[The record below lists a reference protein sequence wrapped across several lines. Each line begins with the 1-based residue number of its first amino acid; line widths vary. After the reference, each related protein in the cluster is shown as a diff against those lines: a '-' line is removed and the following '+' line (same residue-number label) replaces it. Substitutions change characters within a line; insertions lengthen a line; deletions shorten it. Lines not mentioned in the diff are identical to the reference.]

1 MLHSAIDWQ
10 SQRLRYASVLCL
22 LSQKQPRSPN
32 DDNRTWCTVIRESAA
47 HRAFQLQLD
56 AMVEDSGVGQE
67 VIGMVLARTSL
78 RAPNETSRW
87 HLERG
92 SDARP
97 VDRRVLRQATVSKA
111 VRALTKRGFLEE
123 GERQLKSE
131 SEDGRRARSL
141 ESLRFGRG
149 VVIAGV
155 HVEQRGNVPK
165 SITAVLVGLDSN
177 RGLAAES
184 RELAGDTHG
193 WKGVARAIHDLVADL
208 KMQLDAQTRDRLAAA
223 VDAADVDFDPSLR
236 AQREEQ
242 LAAFTPFELFGVG
255 VEVGA
260 PVFDG
265 AIASIARAG
274 GATKV
279 DYQNFEEELQELFTD
294 GQGSI
299 TPVVIENDVN
309 ALAVLAIHEEHYAVP
324 DLAVI
329 GVFDEGVGAGLVL
342 DGRLRRGGNGTA
354 MEIGHLQVVHV
365 PGSPGAVD
373 YQGDQAPPAEE
384 LPRTF
389 DDLCECGRNGH
400 VDTRATPSRI
410 AGQLGVAF
418 DDAVDLDT
426 DEACETFRSAGFAL
440 GRAIAHVSNIVN
452 PTRIIVYLPT
462 RLARPMD
469 DTAAA
474 EYRPAAT
481 AEICAAFGNAG
492 REQAEFLTYR
502 PLATEDVASLC
513 ARAAAVCLLQGFIEH
528 ALRVDGCSFSTNRK
542 VDATR

>member
-1 MLHSAIDWQ
+1 M
-10 SQRLRYASVLCL
+10 
-22 LSQKQPRSPN
+22 K
-32 DDNRTWCTVIRESAA
+32 RESAA
-47 HRAFQLQLD
+47 HQAFQLQLD
-56 AMVEDSGVGQE
+56 AMVADSGVGQE

-141 ESLRFGRG
+141 ESLRFGHG

-155 HVEQRGNVPK
+155 HIAQRGNVPK
-165 SITAVLVGLDSN
+165 FITAVLVGLDST

-184 RELAGDTHG
+184 RELAGGDTDG
-193 WKGVARAIHDLVADL
+193 WKGVAHAIHDLVTNL
-208 KMQLDAQTRDRLAAA
+208 KMQLDAQTHDRLAAA
-223 VDAADVDFDPSLR
+223 VDAADADFDPSLR
-236 AQREEQ
+236 AHREEQ

-279 DYQNFEEELQELFTD
+279 DYHGFEEELQDLFTD
-294 GQGSI
+294 SQGSI

-329 GVFDEGVGAGLVL
+329 SVFDEGVGAGLVL

-365 PGSPGAVD
+365 PGTPGAVD
-373 YQGDQAPPAEE
+373 FHGDQAPPAEG
-384 LPRTF
+384 LVRTF
-389 DDLCECGRNGH
+389 EDLCECGRNGH

-410 AGQLGVAF
+410 AGQLGVTF
-418 DDAVDLDT
+418 DDALALNT
-426 DEACETFRSAGFAL
+426 DEACVTFRSAGFAL

-462 RLARPMD
+462 RLARPKD
-469 DTAAA
+469 HTAAA

-481 AEICAAFGNAG
+481 AEICAAFGNVG
-492 REQAEFLTYR
+492 RAEGDFLTFR
-502 PLATEDVASLC
+502 PLAKEDVAPLC

-542 VDATR
+542 AGTRELVS

>member
-1 MLHSAIDWQ
+1 MEIAYLEGLPPLTEAIAVATTTGHAVMQ
-10 SQRLRYASVLCL
+10 QM
-22 LSQKQPRSPN
+22 K
-32 DDNRTWCTVIRESAA
+32 RESAA
-47 HRAFQLQLD
+47 HHAFQSQLD
-56 AMVEDSGVGQE
+56 VMAQDSGVGQE

-155 HVEQRGNVPK
+155 HVAQRGNVPK
-165 SITAVLVGLDSN
+165 SITAVLVGLDST
-177 RGLAAES
+177 RGLAVES
-184 RELAGDTHG
+184 RELATEDTRG
-193 WKGVARAIHDLVADL
+193 WKGVAHAIHDLVSSL
-208 KMQLDAQTRDRLAAA
+208 KVQLDAETHERLAAS
-223 VDAADVDFDPSLR
+223 VDAADADFDPLLR
-236 AQREEQ
+236 AQREAD
-242 LAAFTPFELFGVG
+242 LAAFKPFELFGVG

-265 AIASIARAG
+265 AIASIARSV
-274 GATKV
+274 GATDV
-279 DYQNFEEELQELFTD
+279 DYHGFEEELQDLFID
-294 GQGSI
+294 EQGNI

-324 DLAVI
+324 DLVVV

-342 DGRLRRGGNGTA
+342 DGRLRRGGSGTA

-365 PGSPGAVD
+365 PGTPGAVGF
-373 YQGDQAPPAEE
+373 QDQAPPPEG

-389 DDLCECGRNGH
+389 KDPCECGRDGH
-400 VDTRATPSRI
+400 VDTRATSSRI
-410 AGQLGVAF
+410 AGELGVDF

-426 DEACETFRSAGFAL
+426 EQAHETFRSAGFAL

-452 PTRIIVYLPT
+452 PTRIIVYLPA
-462 RLARPMD
+462 RLARPKD
-469 DTAAA
+469 GAAAA
-474 EYRPAAT
+474 EYCPAAT

-492 REQAEFLTYR
+492 RTQAEFLTYR
-502 PLATEDVASLC
+502 PLAKEDTAPLC

-542 VDATR
+542 ADA